1 MRARIQLE
9 PGYVLSAK
17 PYTESSLLLEVFTRN
32 HGRAGL
38 VARGARG
45 PKSKTR
51 ALLQV
56 LQPLLLSWTESGEL
70 GTLTAA
76 EAGGVMPPL
85 PGERVFYGW
94 YLNELLLRLL
104 HRRDPHPQLYDAYA
118 TTLAQLADTQAE
130 TALRLFER
138 DLLTE
143 IGYGLHLPDAPDPTL
158 HYRYDGDAEPRPAPP
173 GPASVSGAS
182 LIALEQGLL
191 ETPQALADAR
201 KILRAA
207 LARQLGGRELETPK
221 LMRQMRNLE
230 TGKRKEE
237 SGK

>member
-1 MRARIQLE
+1 MQRARVQLE

-56 LQPLLLSWTESGEL
+56 LQPLLLSWTESGDL
-70 GTLTAA
+70 GTLTGV
-76 EAGGVMPPL
+76 EADGAVPPL
-85 PGERVFYGW
+85 SGERVFYGW

-104 HRRDPHPQLYDAYA
+104 QRHDPHPQLYATYA
-118 TTLAQLADTQAE
+118 VTLGQLADAQAE
-130 TALRLFER
+130 AALRLFER

-143 IGYGLHLPDAPDPTL
+143 TGYGLHLPDALDTSL
-158 HYRYDGDAEPRPAPP
+158 HYRFDRESGPAPAPP

-182 LIALEQGLL
+182 LIALEQGRL
-191 ETPQALADAR
+191 ETPQALTDAR

-221 LMRQMRNLE
+221 LMRQMRSLIHD
-230 TGKRKEE
+230 
-237 SGK
+237 